1 MNKTLC
7 FVIGEDTSMALIV
20 FIFPLTN
27 LKVERKNM
35 KVKKTSNK
43 FNKSENEKLVRLL
56 ALLSPEDHQ
65 LFLNQ
70 VDETICYVFS
80 LDQKDLPWIN
90 PNKHED
96 NWKNFMMSVRLGVM
110 KITYEYMKKE
120 RTVH

>member
-1 MNKTLC
+1 
-7 FVIGEDTSMALIV
+7 MALIV

-80 LDQKDLPWIN
+80 LYQKDLPWIN